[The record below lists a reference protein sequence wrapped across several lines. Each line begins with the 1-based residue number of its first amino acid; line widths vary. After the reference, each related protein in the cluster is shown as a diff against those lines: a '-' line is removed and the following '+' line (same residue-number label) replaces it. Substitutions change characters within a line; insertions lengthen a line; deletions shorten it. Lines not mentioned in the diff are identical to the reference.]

1 MALKIKDV
9 IGLIITYI
17 GTSKVGALPLKPTIG
32 VNIGG
37 TPAMSVD
44 LFATL
49 GGIFPNL
56 SAAIQGALTSTF
68 NGLITSLGLDPV
80 SPFMSS
86 PLGTAYK
93 ELTGIANSTIA
104 DLQLSANIGIDSV
117 SREFDAA
124 VSGWKSW
131 VDTAVGIPPS
141 MITGIAPENLVV
153 SSAAQAMSPSALLG
167 NMDVALTHAVA
178 IEQGII
184 QPAFSTVLFDAAKA
198 DIALITSRIAD
209 ATTQTAR
216 DLLGQE
222 LKNTLTQYTDSFNTQ
237 RIAAEATATE
247 ISNSI
252 NAPAIMAE
260 KVAPPTTNMKLGN
273 AARASQEFKNALPS
287 ARAALDNYIVQTQ
300 GIVLPV
306 FKEKV
311 LPAIEEAASMEAN
324 TSITATTLLEKA
336 NAANV
341 VLDNTGNPVG
351 VNVRYDS
358 P

>member
-1 MALKIKDV
+1 MALGVKDV

-17 GTSKVGALPLKPTIG
+17 GTNKMGAVPLKPTIG
-32 VNIGG
+32 VNIQG
-37 TPAMSVD
+37 TPAMAVD
-44 LFATL
+44 LFAVL

-104 DLQLSANIGIDSV
+104 DLKLSANIGIDSV

-131 VDTAVGIPPS
+131 VDTAVGIPPT

-153 SSAAQAMSPSALLG
+153 SSAAQAMSPGVLLS

-198 DIALITSRIAD
+198 DINLITSRIAE
-209 ATTQTAR
+209 ATTQTAK

-222 LKNTLTQYTDSFNTQ
+222 LKKTLAQYTDSFNAQ
-237 RIAAEATATE
+237 RAAAEATATE

-252 NAPAIMAE
+252 NAPAIMAGQL
-260 KVAPPTTNMKLGN
+260 APAIANTKLGD
-273 AARASQEFKNALPS
+273 AARASTEFKNALPG
-287 ARAALDNYIVQTQ
+287 ARAALDSYVTQTQ
-300 GIVLPV
+300 SVVWRKFREEILAPV
-306 FKEKV
+306 
-311 LPAIEEAASMEAN
+311 EAAAKKEAN
-324 TSITATTLLEKA
+324 TNITATSRLDEA

-341 VLDNTGNPVG
+341 VLDNTGNPIG
-351 VNVRYDS
+351 VNMRYDTA
-358 P
+358 